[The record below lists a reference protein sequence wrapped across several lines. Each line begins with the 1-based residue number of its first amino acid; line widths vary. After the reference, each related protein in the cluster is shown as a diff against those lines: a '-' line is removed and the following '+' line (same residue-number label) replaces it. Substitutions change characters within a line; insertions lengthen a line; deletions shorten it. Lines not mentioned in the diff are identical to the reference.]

1 MSRAPLVIAHRGASA
16 RYVENTVAAFEGA
29 RALGAD
35 WVELDV
41 HHGGDGS
48 LVVHHDAELADGRR
62 IRDLRRNELP
72 AHVPVLAE
80 ALAACEGMGVNVEIK
95 PHRSTEVVAPA
106 VEAIRAWGGPVLV
119 SSFDARIV
127 EAVRA
132 DAPDLATA
140 LLVFEPV
147 TDEVVARAAAAGHS
161 ALHPHDLT
169 VDDGVVAACHDAGL
183 AINVWTVDAPERMRR
198 KEPVSGRPSSLK

>member
-1 MSRAPLVIAHRGASA
+1 MRLPRVGAAQVERLRVEQLVALADHDVAEHRC
-16 RYVENTVAAFEGA
+16 A

-72 AHVPVLAE
+72 AHVPLLAE

-119 SSFDARIV
+119 SSGPS
-127 EAVRA
+127 AVVL
-132 DAPDLATA
+132 AP
-140 LLVFEPV
+140 
-147 TDEVVARAAAAGHS
+147 
-161 ALHPHDLT
+161 
-169 VDDGVVAACHDAGL
+169 
-183 AINVWTVDAPERMRR
+183 
-198 KEPVSGRPSSLK
+198 